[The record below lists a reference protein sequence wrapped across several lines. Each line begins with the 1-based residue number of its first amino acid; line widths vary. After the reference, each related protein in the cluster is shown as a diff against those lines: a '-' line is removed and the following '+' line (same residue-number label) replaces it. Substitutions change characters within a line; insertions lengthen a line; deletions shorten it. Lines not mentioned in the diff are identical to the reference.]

1 MPQARQKRSQEKR
14 FLSPAFSAFLQNR
27 LKEIIGVILLSC
39 GFLLFLALFSYNPAD
54 SAANISSYGKSKN
67 IMGALGAYFADG
79 FLQWFGLA
87 SYFIVISFF
96 VYGIHFMRNMA
107 FKGAL
112 RLRPFLIL
120 PTILGFSALCAWLT
134 GAGPHSEPF
143 VNKGYGGAMGDI
155 LARLFSGQTSLFAGI
170 IPMVIFLVV
179 AVITVILATYALI
192 LPFIFWQRQWS
203 YVQKAVLFLIRPHDG
218 KTYEDDEYEDEE
230 EVMVSKPSIV
240 VHSSFEEEAP
250 QFEAPRFK
258 EVEPKTPKTPLWK
271 KWQSQ
276 SSSSPKVATAEDN
289 LFDNPIDN
297 PPQPKPMQDASS
309 SAPSSPKIYA
319 AAFQDNPYEKA
330 EDTQEITPA
339 SQVEDDFD
347 DEDMDDDFMSELA
360 KAQAQPSQR
369 PQPQPKAQLQPMAQ
383 PQPQP
388 KAAAPS
394 AVPKPA
400 VEKVAPSAYLD
411 DGQDN
416 MVIKANPSYKY
427 PTLQMLDKAPPK
439 ADQDP
444 AQIKKL
450 EENAKRLEQTLQ
462 EFGVKGQIVSVR
474 PGPVVTL
481 YELEPAP
488 GTRTSRVVGL
498 SDDIARQML
507 VASVRVAPVAGKN
520 VIGIEM
526 PNEKRETVWLRTL
539 FEHESF
545 RHAKGKLAMALGEN
559 IGGEPMVVDLAKM
572 PHLLIA
578 GTTGS
583 GKSVAVNTMI
593 LSLLYRLK
601 PEECRL
607 IMIDPKML
615 ELSVYEDI
623 PHLLTPVVTDPMKA
637 VVSLKWAVRE
647 MDDRYRKMAKMGVRN
662 IAGYNSRI
670 KEALANGETL
680 SKDVQTGFDENG
692 HPITESVPLDMNPM
706 PYIVILI
713 DEVADLMMMG
723 GKQDIEIA
731 VQRLAQKARAAG
743 IHVIMATQ
751 RPSVDV
757 ITGTIKANFP
767 TRISF
772 AVTSRIDSRTILG
785 EQGAEQL
792 LGMGDMLY
800 MAGGGKT
807 ERAHGPFVSDE
818 EVEEIANHIRKQG
831 RPQYVSA
838 VLEDV
843 SEDGSPATAAGGG
856 DSGEKD
862 VLYDQ
867 ALAVILKEKKASTS
881 FIQRQLAIGYN
892 RAARIIDQ
900 LEADGIIS
908 PADRVGRRTVLA
920 EDHSYGDAYGDDE

>member
-1 MPQARQKRSQEKR
+1 MPQSRRKRSQEKR
-14 FLSPAFSAFLQNR
+14 LISPAFSTFLQNR
-27 LKEIIGVILLSC
+27 IKEIIGIILLIC
-39 GFLLFLALFSYNPAD
+39 AMVFFLALFSYSPIDNAINV
-54 SAANISSYGKSKN
+54 ASYGTSKN
-67 IMGALGAYFADG
+67 LIGPIGSYLADG

-87 SYFIVISFF
+87 SYFIVAALFI
-96 VYGIHFMRNMA
+96 YGFRFIRDVGL
-107 FKGAL
+107 KGVL
-112 RLRPFLIL
+112 KLRPFLL
-120 PTILGFSALCAWLT
+120 FPTLLGFSTLLAWLT
-134 GAGPHSEPF
+134 PTTPHSEPF
-143 VNKGYGGAMGDI
+143 VNKGYGGALGDI
-155 LARLFSGQTSLFAGI
+155 LALLLSGHTFLFSGFMTLL
-170 IPMVIFLVV
+170 IFLLV
-179 AVITVILATYALI
+179 AFVTFILMTYALI
-192 LPFIFWQRQWS
+192 LPFNFWHRSFTYIF
-203 YVQKAVLFLIRPHDG
+203 KGLLFLIRPYKKDG
-218 KTYEDDEYEDEE
+218 TEELKKEKTSIIVSSTPTQETSKKHSSLWRKWPMMKKTSRADNMQE
-230 EVMVSKPSIV
+230 EVSLEHSAEFSEPNPSKLMVYSPPESSI
-240 VHSSFEEEAP
+240 SSDNEEY
-250 QFEAPRFK
+250 Q
-258 EVEPKTPKTPLWK
+258 
-271 KWQSQ
+271 
-276 SSSSPKVATAEDN
+276 
-289 LFDNPIDN
+289 I
-297 PPQPKPMQDASS
+297 M
-309 SAPSSPKIYA
+309 
-319 AAFQDNPYEKA
+319 
-330 EDTQEITPA
+330 PA
-339 SQVEDDFD
+339 SQLEDDFN
-347 DEDMDDDFMSELA
+347 DDDFEIEPELQPIASSNAHKTFTQPKIQSEQA
-360 KAQAQPSQR
+360 KANRATK
-369 PQPQPKAQLQPMAQ
+369 KAETV
-383 PQPQP
+383 
-388 KAAAPS
+388 KD
-394 AVPKPA
+394 K
-400 VEKVAPSAYLD
+400 D
-411 DGQDN
+411 DNQDN
-416 MVIKANPSYKY
+416 MAIKPNPAYKF
-427 PTLQMLDKAPPK
+427 PTLNMLDKAPPK

-444 AQIKKL
+444 EQIKKL

-545 RHAKGKLAMALGEN
+545 RKAKGKLAMALGEN

-670 KEALANGETL
+670 KEALAKGETL
-680 SKDVQTGFDENG
+680 TKDIQTGFDENG
-692 HPITESVPLDMNPM
+692 RPLTESIPLDMNLM

-818 EVEEIANHIRKQG
+818 EVEEIASHIRKQG
-831 RPQYVSA
+831 QPQYVSA
-838 VLEDV
+838 VLEEV
-843 SEDGSPATAAGGG
+843 NEDGSPIEASETGG
-856 DSGEKD
+856 GEKD

-867 ALAVILKEKKASTS
+867 ALAIILREKKASTS

-900 LEADGIIS
+900 LEAEGIIS
-908 PADRVGRRTVLA
+908 PADRVGRRSVLV
-920 EDHSYGDAYGDDE
+920 EDHTHQDE